1 MYIVAGMLQFTKVYK
16 QMRVRRRQLARA
28 GLVFMTWD
36 SIFTIDMQVVV
47 TEEFK
52 NQIHITVDVTELL
65 D

>member
-1 MYIVAGMLQFTKVYK
+1 
-16 QMRVRRRQLARA
+16 
-28 GLVFMTWD
+28 MTWD